1 MQKLG
6 FGTYLL
12 LIKTYP
18 NLNPEEV
25 INRIKDYVGQESYS
39 WFPDASVLF
48 SIFLHGHYDW
58 AVIFFAKDLI
68 KAKKAV
74 SLLMMEHK
82 DLIDEYL
89 LEEVLFQIKA
99 VGKTN
104 PDIDEELE
112 RIF

>member
-25 INRIKDYVGQESYS
+25 INRIKDYVGQES
-39 WFPDASVLF
+39 
-48 SIFLHGHYDW
+48 FLHGHYDW